1 MKTNKN
7 NVAQF
12 HQEKI
17 ARKTLQMNPAMA
29 SMMGGTTPQ
38 EAEKFLRSIGY
49 NDSEIEKLKS

>member
-17 ARKTLQMNPAMA
+17 ARKTLQMNPVMA
-29 SMMGGTTPQ
+29 SMMGGTTPK